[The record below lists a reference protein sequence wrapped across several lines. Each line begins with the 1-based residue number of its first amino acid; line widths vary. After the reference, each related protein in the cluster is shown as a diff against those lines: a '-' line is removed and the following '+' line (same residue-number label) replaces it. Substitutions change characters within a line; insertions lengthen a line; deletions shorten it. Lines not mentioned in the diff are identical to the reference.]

1 MEKMEKMRMS
11 FPKSTFDIGGAS
23 ISFSSASY
31 ISTLKFRFYNFVSK
45 IKAKEPK
52 EQKWYATL
60 SLELNVRISILYFL
74 YVEEKERD

>member
-52 EQKWYATL
+52 EQK
-60 SLELNVRISILYFL
+60 
-74 YVEEKERD
+74 